1 MDVGAQNG
9 TRVLQPVA
17 LWLHG
22 QEGRTRAKGSELEP
36 VIEPVLKSVK
46 WQGGS
51 AQDFLRLIR
60 DESGLLTGWDHE
72 SYGFMHLGFQE
83 YLAAREIRTRAFG
96 DPGVLR
102 ELASHFGESWWRE
115 VGLILLAL
123 EDPSLF
129 EPYMR
134 EVVKLPAFAKCP
146 ELVEACLDDAA
157 EVSHKP
163 FLELL
168 ALTPEKDEELWERQL
183 VALRIVER
191 LDPDAIIDLK
201 ERLKKHPSPQIRARL
216 QERAMQAG
224 QEVVI
229 SKPGGYEL
237 VNIPGGVFLMG
248 SPEQGFGRWES
259 ESPLHE
265 VQVPG
270 FYLGRYPVTNEEY
283 ARFLK
288 GNPKIYEPDYWADQ
302 RFNQTK
308 QPVVGVSWDDAQ
320 RYAAWT
326 GLRLPSEAEWEY
338 ACRAGSKTRYY
349 SGDTEA
355 DLDRVGWCGVNSGRQ
370 LHTVGEK
377 EPNGF
382 GLYDMHGNVWEW
394 VEDDWHEDYKGAPD
408 DGQAWVDKS
417 WLGKKRGSVRMVRGG
432 GWSGGARNCRS
443 AYRGNHAPGGRNIN
457 VGFRLARSV
466 NP

>member
-1 MDVGAQNG
+1 M
-9 TRVLQPVA
+9 
-17 LWLHG
+17 
-22 QEGRTRAKGSELEP
+22 
-36 VIEPVLKSVK
+36 
-46 WQGGS
+46 
-51 AQDFLRLIR
+51 
-60 DESGLLTGWDHE
+60 
-72 SYGFMHLGFQE
+72 
-83 YLAAREIRTRAFG
+83 
-96 DPGVLR
+96 
-102 ELASHFGESWWRE
+102 
-115 VGLILLAL
+115 
-123 EDPSLF
+123 
-129 EPYMR
+129 
-134 EVVKLPAFAKCP
+134 FAKSP
-146 ELVEACLDDAA
+146 ELVEVCLDDAA
-157 EVSHKP
+157 EITPKP

-168 ALTPEKDEELWERQL
+168 ALPPEKDTELWARQL

-191 LDPDAIIDLK
+191 LDPDAVINLK
-201 ERLKKHPSPQIRARL
+201 AHLKKHPSPQVRAWL
-216 QERAMQAG
+216 KERAMQAG
-224 QEVVI
+224 QEVFI

-248 SPEQGFGRWES
+248 SPWQEAGRYES

-270 FYLGRYPVTNEEY
+270 FYMGRYPVTNEEY

-288 GNPKIYEPDYWADQ
+288 ENPNVKEPAFWADRQ
-302 RFNQTK
+302 FNQTK
-308 QPVVGVSWDDAQ
+308 QPVVGVSWEDAQ
-320 RYAAWT
+320 RYAAWA

-349 SGDTEA
+349 SGDTDE
-355 DLDRVGWCGVNSGRQ
+355 DFNRVGWYSVNSGSQ

-394 VEDDWHEDYKGAPD
+394 VEDDWHNNYKGAPD

-417 WLGKKRGSVRMVRGG
+417 WLGMKQGSDRVMRGG
-432 GWSGGARNCRS
+432 GWSGGARGCRS
-443 AYRGNHAPGGRNIN
+443 AGRSDGAPGDRGRS